1 MSIEVKV
8 PELPESITEATV
20 GAWHKSKGD
29 AVDRDE
35 NILDLETDKVML
47 EVPAEAAGKLKEIRA
62 QEGDTV
68 KAGDILAI
76 IEEGAAGSDSDE
88 DSDSD
93 EQGDSEEETAKE
105 TEKSDVPDSD
115 EDDPEE
121 SGDDEGTPSPA
132 ARKLID
138 EHGLDVATIKGTG
151 KDGRITKADAQKA
164 ADSSVGEAKADKK
177 ASQEKAKSQD
187 KADKA
192 PKEESHETADR
203 AAMSG
208 AAGERSEERV
218 SMTRIRARIAERL
231 LDVSQ
236 NTAMLTTFNEID
248 MQAVRDVRTRYKEKF
263 EKDHDVRLGFM
274 SFFVKAVIEG
284 LKRFP
289 IVNASIDEGDIVYHG
304 YYDIGIAV
312 SSPRGLLVPVLR
324 DADQMSYAEIEENL
338 GALGKRAQESKIT
351 MDELKGGTFTVTN
364 GGVFGSMLSTPILNP
379 PQSAILGMHNI
390 TDRAVVVD
398 GEVVVR
404 PMMYVALSYDHR
416 LIDGRDAVMFLRT
429 IKELIE
435 DPARLLLQI

>member
-20 GAWHKSKGD
+20 GAWNKKQGD
-29 AVDRDE
+29 SVERDE

-47 EVPAEAAGKLKEIRA
+47 EVPAEASGVIKEIRA

-68 KAGDILAI
+68 KTGDVLAVL
-76 IEEGAAGSDSDE
+76 EEGDAGNASENSDQAVDDAPQQDQAE
-88 DSDSD
+88 A
-93 EQGDSEEETAKE
+93 ETA
-105 TEKSDVPDSD
+105 TAQAA
-115 EDDPEE
+115 
-121 SGDDEGTPSPA
+121 DDERTPSPA
-132 ARKLID
+132 ARKLIA
-138 EHGLDVATIKGTG
+138 EHELDIARIEGTG
-151 KDGRITKADAQKA
+151 KDGRLTKADVLEAVATQAAAGADNKADTKQKA
-164 ADSSVGEAKADKK
+164 ASAQ
-177 ASQEKAKSQD
+177 QES
-187 KADKA
+187 A
-192 PKEESHETADR
+192 PEESFETADR
-203 AAMSG
+203 AAISS
-208 AAGERSEERV
+208 AAGGERPEERV
-218 SMTRIRARIAERL
+218 PMTRIRARIAERL
-231 LDVSQ
+231 LDASQ

-248 MQAVRDVRTRYKEKF
+248 MKAVRDSRQRYKEEF
-263 EKDHDVRLGFM
+263 EKNHQVRLGFM

-289 IVNASIDEGDIVYHG
+289 IVNASIDENDVVYHG

-324 DADQMSYAEIEENL
+324 DADQMSYAQIEAAL
-338 GALGKRAQESKIT
+338 RQLGKRAKDGKIT
-351 MDELKGGTFTVTN
+351 MDELTGGTFTVTN

-390 TDRAVVVD
+390 VDRPVVVD
-398 GEVVVR
+398 GEIVVR

-416 LIDGRDAVMFLRT
+416 LIDGSNAVMFLRT